1 MSAFSRFDE
10 AISELMARDIAAF
23 GADPSNQNESR
34 KAARAAF
41 WDAEVV
47 ETNLERAM
55 QIATG
60 MEDA

>member
-1 MSAFSRFDE
+1 MSAFAQFDE

-23 GADPSNQNESR
+23 GADPANQHESR

-47 ETNLERAM
+47 EANLLRAM
-55 QIATG
+55 QIATE
-60 MEDA
+60 MEAA